1 MMTEVRNRDM
11 IAAEKTMTLI
21 GKEEETTAQGTGKK
35 DKMIEE
41 EIEEI
46 ILLKKAGGTLVII
59 GEGDAKGPLVM
70 EGPLQ
75 ANP

>member
-1 MMTEVRNRDM
+1 MTEENTEVDM
-11 IAAEKTMTLI
+11 IVAEETITLI

-41 EIEEI
+41 EIKEI
-46 ILLKKAGGTLVII
+46 IPLNKAGGTLVII

-70 EGPLQ
+70 EGLLQ
-75 ANP
+75 ASP

>member
-1 MMTEVRNRDM
+1 MTEENTEVDM
-11 IAAEKTMTLI
+11 IVAEETITLI
-21 GKEEETTAQGTGKK
+21 GKEEETTAQGTSKK

-41 EIEEI
+41 EIKEI

-59 GEGDAKGPLVM
+59 GEGDAKGPLVI

-75 ANP
+75 ANL

>member
-1 MMTEVRNRDM
+1 MTEENTEVDM
-11 IAAEKTMTLI
+11 IVAEETITLI

-59 GEGDAKGPLVM
+59 GEGDAKGPLVI

-75 ANP
+75 ANL